1 VIVVLGRPTVHR
13 PEPDGELA
21 PGGLSTAVARWLA
34 GAGAK
39 VELAGSIGDDP
50 EGDRVIV
57 ELGRAGIGHAA
68 VLRDPS
74 AHTPSTGL
82 EPAGTPPITGRAM
95 PRLEA
100 ADVELALGYL
110 AECRVLVV
118 ADSLD
123 PDALSAALRAA
134 EYHGASVVIVAD
146 PGEVDPEDLGD
157 RVTLLERPSLDADD
171 GDVLE
176 VVAEEAAEDL
186 EDALSPAPSEGEE
199 AETAFAAFV
208 AEYALRLDRGEPPAR
223 AFEAALGDSAWE
235 PAAG

>member
-21 PGGLSTAVARWLA
+21 PGGLSTAIARWLVEA
-34 GAGAK
+34 GAS
-39 VELAGSIGDDP
+39 VELAGSIGDDL

-74 AHTPSTGL
+74 AHTPSTAAA
-82 EPAGTPPITGRAM
+82 EPIASIPGRGQ

-110 AECRVLVV
+110 SECRVLVV

-123 PDALSAALRAA
+123 PEALSAALRAA

-146 PGEVDPEDLGD
+146 AGEVDPEELGD
-157 RVTLLERPSLDADD
+157 RVTLLERPSSDPGD
-171 GDVLE
+171 GGALE
-176 VVAEEAAEDL
+176 AMPEEAAADL
-186 EDALSPAPSEGEE
+186 EEALTAAPGEGAE
-199 AETAFAAFV
+199 AESAFAAFV
-208 AEYALRLDRGEPPAR
+208 AEYALRLDRGEAPAR